1 MDNVSTSPVPEQQ
14 PAAEPAERPVVAFL
28 IPTYKT
34 PYLTA
39 DLLGAAQSCGKFA
52 GCTFVLLLD
61 AEDPNLLAYRA
72 LVENVR
78 AGGLSAGFFVFDGTP
93 YCGKIN
99 RVAPLVSAPCVCV
112 LDSTHLPITDLPF
125 AEAVR
130 KWLAESAEPMRVGTI
145 GEDGS
150 YPVVTRKLVDRLG
163 YMFHPLCYGR
173 IEAENWLLSV
183 ADAIGVLS
191 PIAGGVIAQSSADGV
206 EIVGVSDKEDAQWV
220 GETLAQTLDDE
231 AERVGGYL
239 VR

>member
-1 MDNVSTSPVPEQQ
+1 MDDVSTSPVPEQTADGKPSEK
-14 PAAEPAERPVVAFL
+14 PAVAFL

-52 GCTFVLLLD
+52 DCTFVLLLD
-61 AEDPNLLAYRA
+61 ADDPNLLAYRA

-78 AGGLSAGFFVFDGTP
+78 ANGLSAGFFIFDGTP

-99 RVAPLVSAPCVCV
+99 RVAPLVSSPCLCV
-112 LDSTHLPITDLPF
+112 LDSTHLPMTDLPF

-130 KWLAESAEPMRVGTI
+130 KWLAASAEPMRVGTV
-145 GEDGS
+145 GDDGS
-150 YPVVTRKLVDRLG
+150 YPIVTRKLVERLG

-173 IEAENWLLSV
+173 VEAEGWLLSV
-183 ADAIGVLS
+183 ADALGVIS
-191 PIAGGVIAQSSADGV
+191 PIPGGSVAQSSADGV
-206 EIVGVSDKEDAQWV
+206 EITGASDQEDAEWAE
-220 GETLAQTLDDE
+220 ETLAQTLGDE
-231 AERVGGYL
+231 VERLAGYL

>member
-1 MDNVSTSPVPEQQ
+1 MDSVSTSPVPEQTRDGNPEQQ
-14 PAAEPAERPVVAFL
+14 PAVAFL

-78 AGGLSAGFFVFDGTP
+78 EKGLSAGFFIFDGTP

-99 RVAPLVSAPCVCV
+99 RVAPIVSAPCLCV
-112 LDSTHLPITDLPF
+112 LDSTHLPMTELPF

-130 KWLAESAEPMRVGTI
+130 KWLAESAEPMRVGTV

-150 YPVVTRKLVDRLG
+150 YPVVTRKFVDRLG

-173 IEAENWLLSV
+173 VEAEGWLLSV
-183 ADAIGVLS
+183 ADALGVLS
-191 PIAGGVIAQSSADGV
+191 PISGGSVAQSSADGV
-206 EIVGVSDKEDAQWV
+206 EIVGSSDQEDAAWV
-220 GETLAQTLDDE
+220 SETLAQTLGDE
-231 AERVGGYL
+231 AERISGYL

>member
-1 MDNVSTSPVPEQQ
+1 MDNVSTSPVPEQTTDGSL
-14 PAAEPAERPVVAFL
+14 AGKPVVAFL

-39 DLLGAAQSCGKFA
+39 DLLSAAKACGKFA
-52 GCTFVLLLD
+52 DCTFILLLE

-99 RVAPLVSAPCVCV
+99 RVAPLVSAPCLCV
-112 LDSTHLPITDLPF
+112 LDSTHLPMTDLPF
-125 AEAVR
+125 AEVVR
-130 KWLAESAEPMRVGTI
+130 KWLAASAEPMRVGTVC
-145 GEDGS
+145 EDGS
-150 YPVVTRKLVDRLG
+150 YPIVTRKFVDRLG

-173 IEAENWLLSV
+173 VEAEGWLLSL
-183 ADAIGVLS
+183 ADALGVMS
-191 PIAGGVIAQSSADGV
+191 PIPDGSVVQSSADGV
-206 EIVGVSDKEDAQWV
+206 EIAGVSDKDDAEWAE
-220 GETLAQTLDDE
+220 ETLAQTLGDE
-231 AERVGGYL
+231 VERLAEYL

>member
-1 MDNVSTSPVPEQQ
+1 MDNVSTSPVPEQK
-14 PAAEPAERPVVAFL
+14 PAAEPAEQPAVAFL

-52 GCTFVLLLD
+52 GCTFILLLD

-78 AGGLSAGFFVFDGTP
+78 AGGLSAGFFIFDGTP

-99 RVAPLVSAPCVCV
+99 RVAPLVSAPCLCV
-112 LDSTHLPITDLPF
+112 LDSTHLPMTDVPF
-125 AEAVR
+125 AQAVE
-130 KWLAESAEPMRVGTI
+130 KWLAASAEPMRVGTI
-145 GEDGS
+145 CEDGS
-150 YPVVTRKLVDRLG
+150 YPIVTRKLVDRLG

-173 IEAENWLLSV
+173 VEAEGWLLSV
-183 ADAIGVLS
+183 ADALGVMS
-191 PIAGGVIAQSSADGV
+191 PIPGGSVVQSSADGV
-206 EIVGVSDKEDAQWV
+206 EIVGASDQEDAAWV
-220 GETLAQTLDDE
+220 GETLAQALGDE
-231 AERVGGYL
+231 VERLAGYL